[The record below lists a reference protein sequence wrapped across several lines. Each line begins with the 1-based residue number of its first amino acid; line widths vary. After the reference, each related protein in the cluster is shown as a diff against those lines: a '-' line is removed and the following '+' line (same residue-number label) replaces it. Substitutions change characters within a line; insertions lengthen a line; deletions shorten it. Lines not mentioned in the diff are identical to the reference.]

1 MYNRIVLTL
10 DGSTYSRCALPHA
23 AAMARAF
30 SVKLVLLQVIPY
42 PDVLDASVEA
52 DYRAAARRYM
62 NEIAQEVRAQ
72 GLDVE
77 IEVLWGEV
85 VPKIVEFVEA
95 DPETL
100 LVMSSHGRS
109 GLTKLAF
116 GSVAESVLR
125 EARSTAS
132 LVCRCLHDE
141 VTGS

>member
-10 DGSTYSRCALPHA
+10 DGSTHSRCAVPHA

-30 SVKLVLLQVIPY
+30 GVKLVLLQVIPY

-52 DYRAAARRYM
+52 DYRAAAERSM
-62 NEIAQEVRAQ
+62 NESARELRAQ

-77 IEVLWGEV
+77 IEVLWGDV
-85 VPKIVEFVEA
+85 VQRIVEFVEA

-100 LVMSSHGRS
+100 LVMSSHGRT

-116 GSVAESVLR
+116 GSVTDSVLR
-125 EARSTAS
+125 EARSTPS
-132 LVCRCLHDE
+132 LVCRCALDE
-141 VTGS
+141 VTAP